1 MKYLICSDIH
11 GNLPAFEKM
20 IEVEKDYDQFI
31 CLGDIVNYGPWSNEC
46 VDLALTLP
54 NALIIKG
61 NHEEYF
67 INGFYPKKE
76 GIVNDFFNQTYSS
89 FNRLPQIKNLPDNIQ
104 LNEFIL
110 THTLNN
116 SYIYPDTKIKL
127 DNNYII
133 GHSHHQFKYENN
145 NFALYNVGSVGQ
157 NRKYIN
163 VINYILFNSQT
174 NVFELKQT
182 TYDVN
187 QIIDKM
193 ISLNYPQTCIEYY
206 KLKQILGN

>member
-67 INGFYPKKE
+67 IDGFYPKE
-76 GIVNDFFNQTYSS
+76 GLVNDFFNQTYPL
-89 FNRLPQIKNLPDNIQ
+89 FDRLSQIKTFPKYSQ
-104 LNEFIL
+104 LNKFTLI
-110 THTLNN
+110 HTINDL
-116 SYIYPDTKIKL
+116 SIYPDTHIKL

-133 GHSHHQFKYENN
+133 GHSHHQFKYEDN
-145 NFALYNVGSVGQ
+145 NFTLYNVGSVGQ

-163 VINYILFNSQT
+163 VINYILFDSQT
-174 NVFELKQT
+174 NIFELKQT
-182 TYDVN
+182 NYDVN

-193 ISLNYPQTCIEYY
+193 VSLNYPQMCIEYY
-206 KLKQILGN
+206 NSKQIFKN